1 MISIS
6 AEELIEI
13 VKEVENIKSYDERL
27 SEITE
32 ILYKFYN
39 EKEK

>member
-1 MISIS
+1 MKIT
-6 AEELIEI
+6 AEELMQI
-13 VKEVENIKSYDERL
+13 VKEVEKIENYDERL

-39 EKEK
+39 EES